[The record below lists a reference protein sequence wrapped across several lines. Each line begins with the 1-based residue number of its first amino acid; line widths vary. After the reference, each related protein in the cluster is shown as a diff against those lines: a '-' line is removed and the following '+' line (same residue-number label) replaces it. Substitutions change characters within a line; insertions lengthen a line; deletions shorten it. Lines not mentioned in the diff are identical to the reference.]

1 MSTPS
6 MKAVYSS
13 ALVAEQRKQYMRTP
27 AERLL
32 MAWVFCW
39 MVLALVATCV
49 MLYLL
54 VIMYRRPVL
63 SSDNFSMLE
72 MNKKLTRETYHSKDP
87 VTQALLKRITAKDI
101 NTTLEILIK
110 TPSGGYPLAESVL
123 KYWKSHGME
132 ETKIVKYQALMSI
145 PDETQPNK
153 LKVSAAN
160 TEVPVTGVNRA
171 PLPSF
176 LSFSPTA
183 DVTAPVV
190 YVNYAR
196 TYDFEQLEGRHI
208 SVRGKVV
215 IARTGQITKGFKVK
229 NAERAGAAGVVL
241 FLDRVENGPQD
252 LYKAF
257 PDSVYVSGSAIQRGT
272 VSYYRGDP
280 LTPGYPAIGEIPLR
294 DANIPVIPCQPIG
307 YDDATVIL
315 KALTEHDCP
324 NDWDPK
330 LDIPCHLA
338 GSDDVKL
345 HVKTH
350 DKLVDGYAYNAIG
363 MIMGGVEPDRY
374 VLMGSHMSWQSRGDA
389 NPLLALSQLVVQ
401 AKTFANLHKR
411 GWRPRRTMVFAL
423 WDGDA
428 DSLLGST
435 EWVEEKMR
443 LLQQGAII
451 YIANELITGPV
462 FKPQASPSLS
472 RALRHVTELVS
483 LFRQPR
489 TL

>member
-1 MSTPS
+1 MSTQS
-6 MKAVYSS
+6 MKAYYSS
-13 ALVAEQRKQYMRTP
+13 ALVAEQRKRYMRTP

-39 MVLALVATCV
+39 MMLALVATCV

-54 VIMYRRPVL
+54 IILYRRPAL

-110 TPSGGYPLAESVL
+110 TPSGGYPLAEGVL

-153 LKVSAAN
+153 
-160 TEVPVTGVNRA
+160 
-171 PLPSF
+171 
-176 LSFSPTA
+176 
-183 DVTAPVV
+183 APVV

-196 TYDFEQLEGRHI
+196 TYDFEQLEERQI

-280 LTPGYPAIGEIPLR
+280 LTPGYPGVGE
-294 DANIPVIPCQPIG
+294 
-307 YDDATVIL
+307 
-315 KALTEHDCP
+315 
-324 NDWDPK
+324 
-330 LDIPCHLA
+330 LA
-338 GSDDVKL
+338 FFSRRL

-401 AKTFANLHKR
+401 GKTFANLHKR
-411 GWRPRRTMVFAL
+411 GWKPRRTMVFAL

-435 EWVEEKMR
+435 EWVEDKMR

-451 YIANELITGPV
+451 YIANDLITDSEKLHWVLG
-462 FKPQASPSLS
+462 
-472 RALRHVTELVS
+472 
-483 LFRQPR
+483 
-489 TL
+489 